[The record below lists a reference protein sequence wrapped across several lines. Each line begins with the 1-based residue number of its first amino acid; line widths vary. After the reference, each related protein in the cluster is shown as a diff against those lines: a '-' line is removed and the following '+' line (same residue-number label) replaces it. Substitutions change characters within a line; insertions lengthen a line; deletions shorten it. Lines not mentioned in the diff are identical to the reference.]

1 MSVALMLDHLGLGDA
16 ARDVERAVAKDLASR
31 GSAKRS
37 TSEVGDALV
46 AAL

>member
-1 MSVALMLDHLGLGDA
+1 MLDHLGYADA
-16 ARDVERAVAKDLASR
+16 ARDVERAVAADLLTR
-31 GSAKRS
+31 GDKKRS